1 MSLYYFVFE
10 LQMIKITLTAT
21 EIAESRVAQQ
31 KIKTRRVVFFLISI
45 VYIIINNGYHLSV
58 YFNEQDNVIV
68 FQAFFIGAR
77 LIKVAMD
84 FYIEILFIFL
94 LVFFIKFRKER
105 IGKHEFSMNNYIVLI
120 TILVLFSLCVF
131 QSVLIF
137 A

>member
-1 MSLYYFVFE
+1 MAVL
-10 LQMIKITLTAT
+10 LPL
-21 EIAESRVAQQ
+21 
-31 KIKTRRVVFFLISI
+31 FF
-45 VYIIINNGYHLSV
+45 
-58 YFNEQDNVIV
+58 
-68 FQAFFIGAR
+68 GAR

-105 IGKHEFSMNNYIVLI
+105 TGKHKFSMNNYIVLI
-120 TILVLFSLCVF
+120 SILLLYSLCVF